1 MEKIHWIVTNTDPE
15 VKIRCL
21 EVIPPKIDEQ
31 KPTIIILPG
40 WLSRIESR
48 SVLINEFAK
57 FFRVIMMEP
66 RGFGESTKPA
76 FKGAYT
82 IEALT
87 DELRIVLEY
96 FELQDNDFVIFAS
109 SVTSALTL
117 LYLTR
122 EIKPKPL
129 ALALISP
136 PQHYDEPFWMKILSV
151 FPLPFLIGIRDLI
164 FKILIWRA
172 KSDDEKK
179 NLRQGQQKLRD
190 ANPRSQIRFY
200 KEFLRNYDIRKDLAK
215 IDIPMIAFTPS
226 YDRLTPIE
234 ESEDLTRLHP
244 LSEYHKFEKKSH
256 RIIDENEERIA
267 QLTEKFIRKIL
278 A

>member
-1 MEKIHWIVTNTDPE
+1 MEKIHWIVTNVDPE
-15 VKIRCL
+15 VRIRCL
-21 EVIPPKIDEQ
+21 EVIPPEVDKS
-31 KPTIIILPG
+31 KPTIVILPG

-48 SVLINEFAK
+48 NVLIQEFAK

-66 RGFGESTKPA
+66 RGFGESTKPT

-87 DELRIVLEY
+87 NELRIVLEY
-96 FELQDNDFVIFAS
+96 FKLQNNEFVIFAS
-109 SVTSALTL
+109 SVTSALSL
-117 LYLTR
+117 LYLTH
-122 EIKPKPL
+122 EVKPKPL

-136 PQHYDEPFWMKILSV
+136 PQYYDEPIWMKILSV
-151 FPLPFLIGIRDLI
+151 FPLPFLVGIRDLV

-172 KSDDEKK
+172 KTADEKK

-190 ANPRSQIRFY
+190 ANPRSQMRFY
-200 KEFLRNYDIRKDLAK
+200 KEFLRNYDIRRDLEK

-226 YDRLTPIE
+226 FDRLTPIE
-234 ESEDLTRLHP
+234 ESEDLTKLHP

-267 QLTEKFIRKIL
+267 QLTEAFIDKIL
-278 A
+278 S